1 MWDPVAT
8 RRPSRLTLAGAADA
22 RVASPVR
29 LDAARA
35 AALLRQT
42 AVGVMAHNE
51 AAMIGP
57 CVEAILAERAGT
69 ARVPVVV
76 VVASGCT
83 DETEEVVRGIAAR
96 DPRARL
102 IVEPE
107 RSGKAAAINRFLA
120 ATTQPYC
127 ALIGADVLLTPGALS
142 SLVAPLSD
150 PNLGMAGAHVVPTN
164 SRTGLVGQ
172 VVHTLWELHHE
183 LALLGPKLGEAVVFR
198 RIFDEIPTSSLVD
211 EVSIEQKVRSTGI
224 GLRYVQEAVVHNYG
238 PETLRD
244 YVEQRERIHR
254 GHLGVRR
261 TTGYSPSSMS
271 SMVVTRAA
279 LRYIWRRP
287 TRLPHFSAAFL
298 LEVLARSRARVKDM
312 RHGAPE
318 TGVWTSIASS
328 KQAFGFPAEPP
339 EEWLDQQLAGH
350 IPSDVP

>member
-1 MWDPVAT
+1 MWNPVAG
-8 RRPSRLTLAGAADA
+8 RRASRRAGAP
-22 RVASPVR
+22 RVGGSSPVR

-83 DETEEVVRGIAAR
+83 DETEDVVRRIAAR

-107 RSGKAAAINRFLA
+107 RNGKAAAINRFLA
-120 ATTQPYC
+120 ATSQPYC
-127 ALIGADVLLTPGALS
+127 ALIGADVLLTPGALA

-150 PNLGMAGAHVVPTN
+150 PRYGMAGAHVVPTN
-164 SRTGLVGQ
+164 PRGGLVGN

-183 LALLGPKLGEAVVFR
+183 LAQVGPKLGEAVVFR
-198 RIFDEIPTSSLVD
+198 RMFDEIPTTSLVD
-211 EVSIEQKVRSTGI
+211 EVSIEQKVRSTGVS
-224 GLRYVQEAVVHNYG
+224 LRYVEEAVVHNYG
-238 PETLRD
+238 PETIGD
-244 YVEQRERIHR
+244 YVRQRERVHR

-271 SMVVTRAA
+271 SMVLMRAVTRY
-279 LRYIWRRP
+279 LLRRP
-287 TRLPHFSAAFL
+287 ERFPSFVAAFV
-298 LEVLARSRARVKDM
+298 LEVWARSSARMKDM

-318 TGVWTSIASS
+318 SGVWTSITSS
-328 KQAFGFPAEPP
+328 KQPFEFPAGTTRAWFDPVVE
-339 EEWLDQQLAGH
+339 QV
-350 IPSDVP
+350 PSDAP